1 MNQTLA
7 MAGFALA
14 ASITPGPVNL
24 IALSGGAQ
32 YGARAA
38 MRHVGGATA
47 GFTLLLLLTG
57 LGLEQTLRQWPTL
70 THGLQ
75 WAGVAFLLYMAYQLA
90 RSDGRLEWEQN
101 GAQPSWWRGAAI
113 QWLNPKAWIA
123 ALAGCAAFTSGQDT
137 MALWRFAAIYFL
149 ICYASVACWALAGAW
164 LGRQLNS
171 PNRLR
176 RFNQLMAALLGLSA
190 LGLLTP
196 V

>member
-1 MNQTLA
+1 MNQALA

-57 LGLEQTLRQWPTL
+57 LGLEQTLRQWPIL

-75 WAGVAFLLYMAYQLA
+75 WAGVAFLFYMAYQLA
-90 RSDGRLEWEQN
+90 RSDGTLELERS
-101 GAQPSWWRGAAI
+101 GTRPSWWRGAAI

-137 MALWRFAAIYFL
+137 MALWRFAAIYFV
-149 ICYASVACWALAGAW
+149 ICYVSVGCWALAGAR
-164 LGRQLNS
+164 LRQHLSS
-171 PNRLR
+171 PRRLR

-190 LGLLTP
+190 LGLLAP